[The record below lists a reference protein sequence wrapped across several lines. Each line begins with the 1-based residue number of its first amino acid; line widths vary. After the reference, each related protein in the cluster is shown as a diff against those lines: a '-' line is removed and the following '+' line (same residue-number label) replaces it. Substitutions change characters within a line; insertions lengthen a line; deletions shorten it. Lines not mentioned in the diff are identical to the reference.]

1 MRGMRRFF
9 SRWQNW
15 LGIII
20 ILFFVAVAIAAPL
33 LSPMDAKNPSVM
45 KVVGNSREFTPHA
58 PSTAEPFG
66 TMSRQLSV
74 YHAVVWGSRSALIF
88 GLSIALFAMLIGV
101 LIGTLS
107 AISGGFMHNLIM
119 RITDTFL
126 AFPII
131 AAVVLITQLFT
142 ILLSNAGAMYMRVG
156 MGASIFASKGSV
168 FLPDQLPA
176 WLVFLNNL
184 DPVMI
189 AFILFSWMPYARVMD
204 TTITRVRQ
212 NEYIEAVQVVGA
224 RKIRIIFRHILPNA
238 VSPAIVLA
246 AKDVGGMVLLQ
257 ATFTFIGIGQG
268 SAWGQILVL
277 GRDWIVSPGG
287 IFTYWWTFVPATLAL
302 ILFGIGWNLIGDG
315 LNEALNPRSTNFDL

>member
-1 MRGMRRFF
+1 MRGFRRFF

-15 LGIII
+15 LGIVL
-20 ILFFVAVAIAAPL
+20 ILFFVVVAIAAPL
-33 LSPMDAKNPSVM
+33 LSPMDAKNPSVLQ
-45 KVVGNSREFTPHA
+45 VVGNSRDFTPHA

-74 YHAVVWGSRSALIF
+74 YHAVIWGSRSALIF

-101 LIGTLS
+101 LVGTLS
-107 AISGGFMHNLIM
+107 AVSGGFLHNLIM

-142 ILLSNAGAMYMRVG
+142 ILLSNAGAMYMMGG
-156 MGASIFASKGSV
+156 MGASIFASTGKV
-168 FLPDQLPA
+168 YLPDQLPA
-176 WLVFLNNL
+176 WLVFLNSL

-212 NEYIEAVQVVGA
+212 NEYVEAAQVVGA
-224 RKIRIIFRHILPNA
+224 KKIRIIFRHILPNA
-238 VSPAIVLA
+238 ISPAIVLA

-277 GRDWIVSPGG
+277 SKDWIISAGG
-287 IFTYWWTFVPATLAL
+287 LFGYWWTFVPATLAL